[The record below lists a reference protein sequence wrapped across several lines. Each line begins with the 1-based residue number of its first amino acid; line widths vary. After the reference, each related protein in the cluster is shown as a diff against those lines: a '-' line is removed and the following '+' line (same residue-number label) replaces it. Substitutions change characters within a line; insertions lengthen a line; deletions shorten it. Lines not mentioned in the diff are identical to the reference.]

1 MFLSL
6 MYLLT
11 LGMLLGGDQSEKATF
26 GQVGHDRGRSSGDRS
41 ILGSSGIY
49 RQGAGRNPYVIRE
62 APILVRHAKIPEQ
75 KKSKEV
81 ISKLAIGFGISPAKN
96 IFPQL

>member
-41 ILGSSGIY
+41 ILGS
-49 RQGAGRNPYVIRE
+49 
-62 APILVRHAKIPEQ
+62 
-75 KKSKEV
+75 
-81 ISKLAIGFGISPAKN
+81 
-96 IFPQL
+96 

>member
-49 RQGAGRNPYVIRE
+49 RRGAGRNPYVIRE
-62 APILVRHAKIPEQ
+62 APKLVRHAKIPERKQ
-75 KKSKEV
+75 KRIQKSY
-81 ISKLAIGFGISPAKN
+81 I
-96 IFPQL
+96 